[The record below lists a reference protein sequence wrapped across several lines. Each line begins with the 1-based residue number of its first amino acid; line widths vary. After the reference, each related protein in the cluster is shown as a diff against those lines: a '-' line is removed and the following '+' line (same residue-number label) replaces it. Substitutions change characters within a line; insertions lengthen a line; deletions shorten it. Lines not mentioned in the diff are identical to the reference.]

1 MSGWNRPD
9 ENTLGVILG
18 RRRRGGVPTGSIA
31 ARAVVQAGAQ
41 GASLGTG
48 HLGIGAGIICTIGAV
63 YGVAVF
69 ASHISDYR
77 SVIPAVIAWLIFVA
91 AFATVSFTVA
101 TRGEHF
107 SGVMFGG
114 YLAALAAV
122 VTLDFI
128 AIWPLEN
135 IGEYAS
141 ASLSAGFG
149 LLVVVTLRPAR
160 EIVAASSALFAT
172 FATAILITT
181 PLTAQTIPSQVLV
194 LLMVTVPGLIGV
206 FAVRRFRRMV
216 QLELDRVL
224 VQSIISAPRFAVGM
238 LASEELA
245 RLDLAAEELLDSVA
259 SGSTALPL
267 RPKTASTA
275 ASLATELRLH
285 LLEGRR
291 ETWLYHAITESEQLG
306 TSATLKDP
314 GGLAGL
320 LDPNQR
326 DGLLA
331 AVWLLVSDP
340 KKTDPKKKT
349 KRVGATAQVHVGPV
363 AAPSSLAS
371 RKTITVPFAI
381 TTTGVSRGRVDT
393 SVWEAFTKVGLFTT
407 SLEKSSLRVDIECIV
422 ANPADQ

>member
-1 MSGWNRPD
+1 MSGWSRPE

-18 RRRRGGVPTGSIA
+18 RRRRSGVPADSTA

-41 GASLGTG
+41 GASLGTA
-48 HLGIGAGIICTIGAV
+48 HLGIGAGILCAVEAV

-69 ASHISDYR
+69 ASHISFY
-77 SVIPAVIAWLIFVA
+77 SWIVPVVIAWLMFIA
-91 AFATVSFTVA
+91 AFAAVSFAVA
-101 TRGEHF
+101 TRGEYF
-107 SGVMFGG
+107 AGWMFII
-114 YLAALAAV
+114 YVIALAV
-122 VTLDFI
+122 VVALDFI
-128 AIWPLEN
+128 AIWPLGN

-141 ASLSAGFG
+141 ASITAGFG

-160 EIVAASSALFAT
+160 DIIMAASLFFVAFAIAIALSMQ
-172 FATAILITT
+172 LT
-181 PLTAQTIPSQVLV
+181 PQNIPSQILAIV
-194 LLMVTVPGLIGV
+194 MVTLPGPLGV

-224 VQSIISAPRFAVGM
+224 VQSTISAPRFAVGM

-259 SGSTALPL
+259 SGRTGLPL
-267 RPKTASTA
+267 RPKTASVA

-285 LLEGRR
+285 LIEGRR

-306 TSATLKDP
+306 KSATLKDP

-320 LDPNQR
+320 LDPSQR

-331 AVWLLVSDP
+331 AVWLLVSDT
-340 KKTDPKKKT
+340 KKADPKKET
-349 KRVGATAQVHVGPV
+349 KKSASTAQLQVGPV
-363 AAPSSLAS
+363 AAPSSLTS
-371 RKTITVPFAI
+371 RRSITVPISI

-393 SVWEAFTKVGLFTT
+393 SVWEAFAKVGLFTAT
-407 SLEKSSLRVDIECIV
+407 TEASSLRVDIECV
-422 ANPADQ
+422 VSNPADQ

>member
-1 MSGWNRPD
+1 MSGWNRPE

-18 RRRRGGVPTGSIA
+18 RRRRSGVPADSTA

-41 GASLGTG
+41 GASLGTA
-48 HLGIGAGIICTIGAV
+48 HLGVGAGIICALQAV
-63 YGVAVF
+63 FGVAVF
-69 ASHISDYR
+69 ASHIGAYPSL
-77 SVIPAVIAWLIFVA
+77 IPVLAAWLLFIL
-91 AFATVSFTVA
+91 AFATVSFTIA

-107 SGVMFGG
+107 SGLEFSG
-114 YLAALAAV
+114 YTAALAGV
-122 VTLDFI
+122 VALDFV
-128 AIWPLEN
+128 AIWPLGN
-135 IGEYAS
+135 VGEYAS
-141 ASLSAGFG
+141 ASVTAGFG
-149 LLVVVTLRPAR
+149 LLVVVTLRPVRDIIIASGALV
-160 EIVAASSALFAT
+160 VAFGAAIAL
-172 FATAILITT
+172 TT
-181 PLTAQTIPSQVLV
+181 PLDSETLPSQVLV
-194 LLMVTVPGLIGV
+194 LFMVAAPGLLGV

-224 VQSIISAPRFAVGM
+224 VQSTISAPRFAVGM

-259 SGSTALPL
+259 SGRTALPL

-285 LLEGRR
+285 LIEGRR

-306 TSATLKDP
+306 KSATLKDP

-320 LDPNQR
+320 LDPTQR

-340 KKTDPKKKT
+340 KKTESKKHP
-349 KRVGATAQVHVGPV
+349 KRVGSTAQLQVGPV
-363 AAPSSLAS
+363 AAPSTLAS
-371 RKTITVPFAI
+371 RKTITIPICI
-381 TTTGVSRGRVDT
+381 TTTGVSRGRVDN
-393 SVWEAFTKVGLFTT
+393 SVWEAFAKAGHFTT
-407 SLEKSSLRVDIECIV
+407 SLEKSSLRVDIVCVV

>member
-1 MSGWNRPD
+1 MSGWNRPE
-9 ENTLGVILG
+9 ENTLGVIPG
-18 RRRRGGVPTGSIA
+18 RRRRSGMPADSTA

-41 GASLGTG
+41 GASLGTA
-48 HLGIGAGIICTIGAV
+48 HLGVGAGIVCALQAV

-69 ASHISDYR
+69 ASHIGAYPSL
-77 SVIPAVIAWLIFVA
+77 IPVLSAWLLFIL
-91 AFATVSFTVA
+91 AFATVSFTIA

-107 SGVMFGG
+107 SGLKFGG
-114 YLAALAAV
+114 YIAALAGV
-122 VTLDFI
+122 VALDFV
-128 AIWPLEN
+128 AIWPLGN
-135 IGEYAS
+135 VGEYAS
-141 ASLSAGFG
+141 ASVTAGFG

-160 EIVAASSALFAT
+160 DIIIASGALVVAFGAAIAL
-172 FATAILITT
+172 TT
-181 PLTAQTIPSQVLV
+181 PLDSELLPSQVLV
-194 LLMVTVPGLIGV
+194 LFMVATPGLLGV

-224 VQSIISAPRFAVGM
+224 GQSTISAPRFAVGM

-259 SGSTALPL
+259 SGRTALPL

-285 LLEGRR
+285 LIEGRR

-306 TSATLKDP
+306 KSATLKDP

-320 LDPNQR
+320 LDPTQR

-340 KKTDPKKKT
+340 KKTESKKDS
-349 KRVGATAQVHVGPV
+349 KRVGSTAQLHVGPV
-363 AAPSSLAS
+363 AAPTTLAS
-371 RKTITVPFAI
+371 RKTISVPICI
-381 TTTGVSRGRVDT
+381 TSTGVSRGRVDS
-393 SVWEAFTKVGLFTT
+393 SVWEAFAKVGQFTT
-407 SLEKSSLRVDIECIV
+407 SLEKSSLRVDIVCV
-422 ANPADQ
+422 VPNPADQ